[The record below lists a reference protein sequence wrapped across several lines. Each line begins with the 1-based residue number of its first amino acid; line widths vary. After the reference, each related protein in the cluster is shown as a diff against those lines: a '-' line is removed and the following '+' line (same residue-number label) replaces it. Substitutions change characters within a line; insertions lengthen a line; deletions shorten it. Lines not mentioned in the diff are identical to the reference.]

1 VIITHK
7 NLKHFLDRLQ
17 QEPEFQIG
25 ALAPNEP
32 ERERRYLANL
42 DAWYRR
48 RCWLEVATGEL
59 AKDALTSLALIGREH
74 AECLSLDG
82 TEGFNAQGLEGKVR
96 IPKDLFMALMA
107 MRDIVPEHR
116 GRIIVEGDL
125 P

>member
-7 NLKHFLDRLQ
+7 NLQHFLDLLQ
-17 QEPEFQIG
+17 QEPEFKIG
-25 ALAPNEP
+25 QHRPAD
-32 ERERRYLANL
+32 L

-74 AECLSLDG
+74 AECLNLDG
-82 TEGFNAQGLEGKVR
+82 TEGFDAQGLEGKVR
-96 IPKDLFMALMA
+96 IPKDLFMALMNL
-107 MRDIVPEHR
+107 RDVVAKNR
-116 GRIIVEGDL
+116 GRILVEGDL